1 MGDVRIFELSF
12 LFHRFLSEEQVQQVW
27 FLFRFEFWR
36 SNNLSSSREYFSFL
50 FSFINK
56 EEVKVS
62 LNLRS
67 FKQDDFY
74 EI

>member
-12 LFHRFLSEEQVQQVW
+12 LFHRFLIRGTSATSLIFVPFRILAFEQ
-27 FLFRFEFWR
+27 FILFEGIFF
-36 SNNLSSSREYFSFL
+36 F

-56 EEVKVS
+56 EEVKVL

-67 FKQDDFY
+67 F
-74 EI
+74 

>member
-12 LFHRFLSEEQVQQVW
+12 LFYRFLFEEQVQQVW

-67 FKQDDFY
+67 F
-74 EI
+74 